1 MNKCPD
7 IKTKI
12 KNIVETL
19 KDLDGSQ
26 GHEALKCYYYTTLS
40 GLASQN
46 SGDGFGRLDNLHWI
60 IYTNNL

>member
-1 MNKCPD
+1 MMNKCPD
-7 IKTKI
+7 PNRRK
-12 KNIVETL
+12 TL

-46 SGDGFGRLDNLHWI
+46 EAVEMALGDIDGCLKYL
-60 IYTNNL
+60 